1 MARITTSPPAR
12 GGVARRAGVVGDDSR
27 ITPLKLEPKLK
38 RIMAQE
44 YPRFSDAEY
53 ARRQRALGAVMDK
66 AGVDHLLVI
75 TDHRAGNAPQW
86 VTGWP
91 GTVEAYVIFKPG
103 EKMWMAVEWVN
114 HFPLARKIAR
124 DVEVHWGAH
133 HGLQQMIRELKRR
146 GAKRVGNMGPLVVSK
161 YRELEGHFQM
171 VGLDAEYIRLRTI
184 KSEEELDWLRIG
196 AALSDAGLAALLAG
210 TKPGLTERELG
221 AIVESA
227 YIKHG
232 GATMIHY
239 IGVTSMARPHIYV
252 PPQHHSP
259 RKVKKGDV
267 VFCELSAYWWDY
279 AGQVLRTFTVDAEP
293 TPLYR
298 DLHET
303 AEAAFDAVTGVA
315 RHGTTMQEILDA
327 TGVIEQ
333 NGFTVCDDLMHGF
346 GGGYFQPIIGT
357 KSRMAGPLPAMT
369 LEENM
374 TVVVQPNV
382 ITRDHKAGVQVGELI
397 RVTRTGFE
405 RLHRAKRGFFRVG

>member
-1 MARITTSPPAR
+1 MARP
-12 GGVARRAGVVGDDSR
+12 DN
-27 ITPLKLEPKLK
+27 PLKLTPKL
-38 RIMAQE
+38 RAIMEQE
-44 YPRFSDAEY
+44 YPRFSHAEY
-53 ARRQRALGAVMDK
+53 ARRHKALSGVMEK
-66 AGVDHLLVI
+66 VGVDHLVVI

-103 EKMWMAVEWVN
+103 EKMWMSVEWVN

-124 DVEVHWGAH
+124 GVEVHWGGHKGMDKLIA
-133 HGLQQMIRELKRR
+133 ELKRR
-146 GAKRVGNMGPLVVSK
+146 GAKRVGIMGPLVVSK
-161 YRELEGHFQM
+161 YRRLEEHFQM

-210 TKPGLTERELG
+210 TKAGLTERELG

-232 GATMIHY
+232 GTTMIHY
-239 IGVTSMARPHIYV
+239 MGITSMADPHLYV

-279 AGQVLRTFTVDAEP
+279 AGQVLRTFTVDADA

-298 DLHET
+298 DLYET
-303 AEAAFDAVTGVA
+303 AEAAFDAVTGVV
-315 RHGTTMQEILDA
+315 RHGTTMEEIIEA
-327 TGVIEQ
+327 AGVIEK

-346 GGGYFQPIIGT
+346 GGGYIQPILGT
-357 KSRMAGPLPAMT
+357 RSRPAGPLSDMK

-382 ITRDHKAGVQVGELI
+382 ITRDHKTGVQVGELI
-397 RVTRTGFE
+397 HVTRTGFE
-405 RLHRAKRGFFRVG
+405 RLHRAKRGLFRVG